1 MRRSAWLQ
9 WSEGGGEWWEM
20 RSERPSE
27 AASCRIP
34 QTMDRTLDTAQSEL
48 GVSLEG
54 SGQVLSRT

>member
-1 MRRSAWLQ
+1 MQ